1 MYASTLLTL
10 NIFHTISCD
19 QCYFNANQLNAQEY
33 AFMSNMQLDTL
44 RRIVQEINASGG
56 LHESLE
62 IMVNQVSEA
71 MDVDVCSIYLLDE
84 RNQCYILMATKG
96 LNPESVGTVSLPLG
110 EGLVGLVGQREEII
124 NLKNAAQH
132 NRYAY
137 FPQTGEELYHSFL
150 GVPVMYRRRVMG
162 ILVVQNKEPQDF
174 SEAAESFL
182 VTLCAQL
189 SGVIAHAHAVG
200 NVDVFRKVSHNNIS
214 NYKMFKG
221 VSGSG
226 GIALGRAIILYPPAD
241 LSAVPDREAEDISK
255 ELELLKHAIV
265 SVRAEIQLLDDKM
278 KDALLKEERALFSVF
293 LRMLDENAL
302 PAEIQEQI
310 KAGNWAQGSVRRV
323 IDKHI
328 AVFAQ
333 MEDDY
338 LRERVSDLKDL
349 GRRILAALQESD
361 PSHREI
367 TSDSI
372 IIGEEISTA
381 ALVELP
387 VEKIAAIVT
396 SEGAA
401 NSHMVI
407 VARALGIPTVVGVT
421 ELPINTLDDVEM
433 IVDAYQGRIT
443 IHPPRRLRQRYK
455 EIQKEEEE
463 IAKDLKQYETKDAIT
478 PDGVPVQLLVNT
490 GLMIDVIRGL
500 QRGAKG
506 VGLYR
511 SEIPFMLRDRFP
523 GEEEQRVI
531 YRQQL
536 THFANKPVIMRTLDI
551 GADKELPYF
560 TIKEDNSALGW
571 RGLRFTLDH
580 PEIFSAQIRAML
592 KASIGLNNLHILL
605 PMVTSVSEVE
615 EVLYLL
621 ERDWMAVQEE
631 EQVKINKPKIGIMI
645 EVPSVLFQIREFSEL
660 VDFFSVGSND
670 LIQYLLAVDRNNT
683 HVSSVYSHYHPAVL
697 RALCHL
703 IEECQRYNK
712 PVSVCGE
719 MAGDP
724 LSAILLIAMGFN
736 TLSMSSSNILRVR
749 KAICHIS
756 MQDAKEVL
764 DHVVKLDNP
773 LLVQS
778 WIEHFFKTHGL
789 QDMVKTDRLIS
800 N

>member
-1 MYASTLLTL
+1 
-10 NIFHTISCD
+10 
-19 QCYFNANQLNAQEY
+19 
-33 AFMSNMQLDTL
+33 MSNMQLDTL

-62 IMVNQVSEA
+62 IMVNQVSAA

-84 RNQCYILMATKG
+84 RNQCYVLMATKG
-96 LNPESVGTVSLPLG
+96 LNPEAVGTVSLQSG
-110 EGLVGLVGQREEII
+110 EGLVGLVGQREEIV
-124 NLKNAAQH
+124 NLDNAPQH

-137 FPQTGEELYHSFL
+137 FPQTGEELYRSFL

-162 ILVVQNKEPQDF
+162 VLVVQNKEPQDF

-189 SGVIAHAHAVG
+189 SGLIAHAHAVG
-200 NVDVFRKVSHNNIS
+200 NIDVFRKASNSNIS
-214 NYKMFKG
+214 NYKTFKG

-241 LSAVPDREAEDISK
+241 LSAVPEREAEDISQ
-255 ELELLKHAIV
+255 ELEHLHQAIT
-265 SVRAEIQLLDDKM
+265 SVRSEIQSLDEKM
-278 KDALLKEERALFSVF
+278 KDALMAEERALFSVF

-302 PAEIQEQI
+302 PAEIQEEI
-310 KAGNWAQGSVRRV
+310 RDGHWAQGAVKRV
-323 IDKHI
+323 LDKHI
-328 AVFAQ
+328 SLFAQ

-367 TSDSI
+367 SSESI
-372 IIGEEISTA
+372 LIGEEISTA

-387 VEKIAAIVT
+387 VDKIAAIVT

-455 EIQKEEEE
+455 EIQKEEEQ

-478 PDGVPVQLLVNT
+478 PDGVAVQLFVNT
-490 GLMIDVIRGL
+490 GLMIDVIRGV

-523 GEEEQRVI
+523 GEEEQRII

-536 THFANKPVIMRTLDI
+536 SHFANKPVIMRTLDI

-560 TIKEDNSALGW
+560 SIDEENSALGW

-621 ERDWMAVQEE
+621 QRDWMAVQEE
-631 EQVKINKPKIGIMI
+631 EQVKIAKPKLGIMV
-645 EVPSVLFQIREFSEL
+645 EVPSILFQIKEFAEL

-670 LIQYLLAVDRNNT
+670 LIQYLLAVDRNNP
-683 HVSSVYSHYHPAVL
+683 HVSGVYSHYHPAIL
-697 RALCHL
+697 RALSYL
-703 IEECQRYNK
+703 IQECQKYDK
-712 PVSVCGE
+712 PISVCGE

-724 LSAILLIAMGFN
+724 LSAILLMAMGFN

-756 MQDAKEVL
+756 LADAQQLLQDVMT
-764 DHVVKLDNP
+764 LDNP
-773 LLVQS
+773 LLIKS
-778 WIEHFFKTHGL
+778 KIEFFFREHGL
-789 QDMVKTDRLIS
+789 HDMVKTDRLIS